1 VRLIGID
8 PGLAWGGYGIIEIE
22 NERKILLDCGVIETG
37 KEKKEE
43 DRLYEIFKDLNE
55 LINHWSPDVAAVE
68 KFFFYR
74 SSTTIS
80 VVQARGVIMMV
91 LASKQINVSE
101 YSPAQ
106 IKLTIAGSG
115 KASKKEVLEAV
126 MYNLELKT
134 PPKPDDSADA
144 LAIALTKLN
153 EEGFNWRF
161 NMTIFERKKLER
173 DTFRKLRDEIS
184 LNQRE
189 NVEKNVKLYVDSF
202 I

>member
-1 VRLIGID
+1 MMV
-8 PGLAWGGYGIIEIE
+8 LASK
-22 NERKILLDCGVIETG
+22 KIHVSEYSPAQIKLTVAGSG
-37 KEKKEE
+37 KATKKEG
-43 DRLYEIFKDLNE
+43 DRLNEIFNDLNE
-55 LINHWSPDVAAVE
+55 LINHWNPNLAAVE

-91 LASKQINVSE
+91 LASKKIHVSE

-115 KASKKEVLEAV
+115 KASKKEVLDAV
-126 MYNLELKT
+126 MYSLELNK

-153 EEGFNWRF
+153 Q
-161 NMTIFERKKLER
+161 
-173 DTFRKLRDEIS
+173 DS
-184 LNQRE
+184 L
-189 NVEKNVKLYVDSF
+189 Y
-202 I
+202 